1 MEQRITENMGRSLKE
16 HGYRDP
22 VFVGKGSFAKVYRV
36 RDEKRDFQACK
47 ISKVTEQ
54 WEQECRNSR
63 EICHPLFPAYREH
76 WTDGEWGY
84 LVMEFWD
91 GCDLRKMLDM
101 RGRLSP
107 GQAAR
112 IALQITEGLQYLHE
126 RPHPFLYRDLKPENI
141 MLDRSGNIYL
151 IDFGAALFAGE
162 KLSGYG
168 TKNYAS
174 KKQAKTEERADIYFD
189 IYSLGKTME
198 SLLKA
203 TDAVQKIIEKCLIDD
218 DAKRYHNIRQI
229 QADFERILRICR
241 MKKGFMVVIAVFCI
255 QNLWNQIQRE
265 EQREKEVIVQKKS
278 QREIKKAMAYFYGTD
293 QIQKN
298 TQLARVYLE
307 RCRGM
312 KKNVSSYLVLLDV
325 LDDRRNDISAEKL
338 MKIVQDCQTDVHDFW
353 SAYFYLHFYT
363 VNTAKLSENV
373 WKEAEKMLEQI
384 QKYPQKEEYQ
394 KLVEADR
401 INLYEREAEKG
412 DDRKFL
418 EETDR
423 VFKENLRGDPA
434 WKLYERKLVYLES
447 KQPDISGEF
456 ERFLKKY
463 PKVMD
468 AYVEYS
474 IYLCRNNKMTQAQ
487 RVYREGRKQTGMT
500 SKRAEELRRKLGL

>member
-1 MEQRITENMGRSLKE
+1 MGKVFLALDQKTGKEVAVKIVKDQKQWDRERVILQKLKHTKGVPE
-16 HGYRDP
+16 L
-22 VFVGKGSFAKVYRV
+22 FFAGK
-36 RDEKRDFQACK
+36 EK
-47 ISKVTEQ
+47 E
-54 WEQECRNSR
+54 
-63 EICHPLFPAYREH
+63 LF
-76 WTDGEWGY
+76 
-84 LVMEFWD
+84 LVMEYIL
-91 GCDLRKMLDM
+91 GKSLKRY
-101 RGRLSP
+101 GRVCGKLYKKKSLLWM
-107 GQAAR
+107 
-112 IALQITEGLQYLHE
+112 IKICKVLNKIHE
-126 RPHPFLYRDLKPENI
+126 QGIIHMDLKPENI
-141 MLDRSGNIYL
+141 MLDRFGNIYL

-265 EQREKEVIVQKKS
+265 EKREKEVIVQKKS

-401 INLYEREAEKG
+401 INLYEREAEK
-412 DDRKFL
+412 
-418 EETDR
+418 
-423 VFKENLRGDPA
+423 
-434 WKLYERKLVYLES
+434 
-447 KQPDISGEF
+447 
-456 ERFLKKY
+456 
-463 PKVMD
+463 
-468 AYVEYS
+468 
-474 IYLCRNNKMTQAQ
+474 
-487 RVYREGRKQTGMT
+487 
-500 SKRAEELRRKLGL
+500 

>member
-1 MEQRITENMGRSLKE
+1 MGKVFLALDQKTGKEVAVKIVKDQKQWDRERVILQKLKHTKGVPE
-16 HGYRDP
+16 L
-22 VFVGKGSFAKVYRV
+22 FFAGK
-36 RDEKRDFQACK
+36 EK
-47 ISKVTEQ
+47 E
-54 WEQECRNSR
+54 
-63 EICHPLFPAYREH
+63 LF
-76 WTDGEWGY
+76 
-84 LVMEFWD
+84 LVMEYIL
-91 GCDLRKMLDM
+91 GNSLKRY
-101 RGRLSP
+101 GRVCGKLYKKKSLLWM
-107 GQAAR
+107 
-112 IALQITEGLQYLHE
+112 IKICKVLNKIHE
-126 RPHPFLYRDLKPENI
+126 QGIIHMDLKPENI

-325 LDDRRNDISAEKL
+325 LDGRRNDIS
-338 MKIVQDCQTDVHDFW
+338 
-353 SAYFYLHFYT
+353 
-363 VNTAKLSENV
+363 AKLSENV

-423 VFKENLRGDPA
+423 VLKENLKGDPA

-447 KQPDISGEF
+447 KQPDISREF

>member
-1 MEQRITENMGRSLKE
+1 MGKVFLALDQKTGKEVAVKIVKDQKQWDRERVILQKLKHTKGVPE
-16 HGYRDP
+16 L
-22 VFVGKGSFAKVYRV
+22 FFAGK
-36 RDEKRDFQACK
+36 EK
-47 ISKVTEQ
+47 E
-54 WEQECRNSR
+54 
-63 EICHPLFPAYREH
+63 LF
-76 WTDGEWGY
+76 
-84 LVMEFWD
+84 LVMEYIL
-91 GCDLRKMLDM
+91 GNSLKRY
-101 RGRLSP
+101 GRVCGKLYKKKSLLWM
-107 GQAAR
+107 
-112 IALQITEGLQYLHE
+112 IKICKVLNKIHE
-126 RPHPFLYRDLKPENI
+126 QGIIHMDLKPENI
-141 MLDRSGNIYL
+141 MLDQSGNIYL

-218 DAKRYHNIRQI
+218 DAKRYHNTRQI

-373 WKEAEKMLEQI
+373 WKEAEK
-384 QKYPQKEEYQ
+384 
-394 KLVEADR
+394 
-401 INLYEREAEKG
+401 G

-423 VFKENLRGDPA
+423 VFKENLRGDSA

-447 KQPDISGEF
+447 KQPDISREF

-487 RVYREGRKQTGMT
+487 RVYREGRKRTGMT

>member
-1 MEQRITENMGRSLKE
+1 M
-16 HGYRDP
+16 
-22 VFVGKGSFAKVYRV
+22 V
-36 RDEKRDFQACK
+36 
-47 ISKVTEQ
+47 
-54 WEQECRNSR
+54 
-63 EICHPLFPAYREH
+63 
-76 WTDGEWGY
+76 
-84 LVMEFWD
+84 
-91 GCDLRKMLDM
+91 
-101 RGRLSP
+101 
-107 GQAAR
+107 AAHH
-112 IALQITEGLQYLHE
+112 LGV
-126 RPHPFLYRDLKPENI
+126 
-141 MLDRSGNIYL
+141 
-151 IDFGAALFAGE
+151 DFGAGHLFHQPVGDKEVVDAPSRVFLPCLKAVAPPGIDAGGVRILRAEGVGEAGGQQLGHLLALLVGEAGVAAVGFGIFQVDLLVRHVHVATDDDRFLLIQRADVGAE
-162 KLSGYG
+162 VVLPLHPVVQARQGYG

-218 DAKRYHNIRQI
+218 DAKRYHNTRQI

-255 QNLWNQIQRE
+255 QNLCNQIQRE

-298 TQLARVYLE
+298 TQLARAYLE

-423 VFKENLRGDPA
+423 VFKENLKGDPA

-447 KQPDISGEF
+447 KQPDISREF

-487 RVYREGRKQTGMT
+487 RVYREGRKRTGMT

>member
-1 MEQRITENMGRSLKE
+1 MYPESLESDTEGR
-16 HGYRDP
+16 
-22 VFVGKGSFAKVYRV
+22 AKRERSHCTEKVS
-36 RDEKRDFQACK
+36 KRD
-47 ISKVTEQ
+47 
-54 WEQECRNSR
+54 
-63 EICHPLFPAYREH
+63 
-76 WTDGEWGY
+76 
-84 LVMEFWD
+84 
-91 GCDLRKMLDM
+91 
-101 RGRLSP
+101 
-107 GQAAR
+107 
-112 IALQITEGLQYLHE
+112 
-126 RPHPFLYRDLKPENI
+126 
-141 MLDRSGNIYL
+141 
-151 IDFGAALFAGE
+151 
-162 KLSGYG
+162 
-168 TKNYAS
+168 
-174 KKQAKTEERADIYFD
+174 
-189 IYSLGKTME
+189 
-198 SLLKA
+198 
-203 TDAVQKIIEKCLIDD
+203 
-218 DAKRYHNIRQI
+218 
-229 QADFERILRICR
+229 
-241 MKKGFMVVIAVFCI
+241 KKG
-255 QNLWNQIQRE
+255 NGL
-265 EQREKEVIVQKKS
+265 
-278 QREIKKAMAYFYGTD
+278 FYGTD

-325 LDDRRNDISAEKL
+325 LDGRRNDISAEKL

-401 INLYEREAEKG
+401 INLYEREVEKG

-423 VFKENLRGDPA
+423 VLKENLKGDPA

-447 KQPDISGEF
+447 KQPDISREF

>member
-1 MEQRITENMGRSLKE
+1 MLGEGGMGKVFLALDQKTGKEVAVKIVKDQKQWDRERVILQKLKHTKGVPELFFAGKEKELFLVIEYILGNSLKRY
-16 HGYRDP
+16 GRIC
-22 VFVGKGSFAKVYRV
+22 GKLYKKKSLLWMIKICKVLN
-36 RDEKRDFQACK
+36 K
-47 ISKVTEQ
+47 IHEQ
-54 WEQECRNSR
+54 G
-63 EICHPLFPAYREH
+63 IIH
-76 WTDGEWGY
+76 
-84 LVMEFWD
+84 M
-91 GCDLRKMLDM
+91 
-101 RGRLSP
+101 
-107 GQAAR
+107 
-112 IALQITEGLQYLHE
+112 
-126 RPHPFLYRDLKPENI
+126 DLKPENI

-151 IDFGAALFAGE
+151 IDFGAALFVGE

-218 DAKRYHNIRQI
+218 DAKRYHNTRQI
-229 QADFERILRICR
+229 QADFERILRICH
-241 MKKGFMVVIAVFCI
+241 MKKGFMVVIVVFGI
-255 QNLWNQIQRE
+255 QNLWNQTQRQ
-265 EQREKEVIVQKKS
+265 EQREKEVMLQKKS

-298 TQLARVYLE
+298 PQLAREYLE
-307 RCRGM
+307 RCRGT
-312 KKNVSSYLVLLDV
+312 KKNVTSYLVLLDV
-325 LDDRRNDISAEKL
+325 LDGKRNDISAKKL
-338 MKIVQDCQTDVHDFW
+338 MKIVQDCQIDVHDFW

-363 VNTAKLSENV
+363 VNADKLSENV

-401 INLYEREAEKG
+401 IDLYEREAEKG

-423 VFKENLRGDPA
+423 VFKENLKGDPA

-447 KQPDISGEF
+447 KQPDISREF

-487 RVYREGRKQTGMT
+487 RIYREGRKQTGMT